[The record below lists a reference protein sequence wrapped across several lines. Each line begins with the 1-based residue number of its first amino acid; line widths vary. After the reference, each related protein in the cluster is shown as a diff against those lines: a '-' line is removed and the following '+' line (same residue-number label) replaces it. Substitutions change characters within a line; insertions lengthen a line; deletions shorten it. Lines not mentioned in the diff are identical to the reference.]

1 MKTWLTYLAAA
12 AMGLAFEL
20 TFRDSLFFVSSMN
33 FMADVVMKLG
43 AFIVFPL
50 AFFTMA
56 AGTASLSRRR
66 GRTSFVWLS
75 TIFWAILTSLVLS
88 VCAALVFRI
97 IPTVFP
103 ATSTTPSASNQ
114 YSALTSG
121 LYSSTAARLVS
132 ANPLSVNAFFN
143 FIKSSDCLLPVIFI
157 ALIFGYA
164 VRPTTE
170 VIRPAY
176 ITLNSISE
184 TMFRLA
190 RLVARFLWIGLF
202 FLSGAW
208 FYSIFKD
215 GSVHYS
221 WRFLILCII
230 LALVVLFGA
239 IPLIYSLATGF
250 KRNPY
255 KQIARL
261 IPASVAAFFSVN
273 YLFSQSALYTDCR
286 TNLGIHKNI
295 VSTTLPLHSVLT
307 KGGSA
312 LVSTMCTCSLIFG
325 ITGSLPTVLQTVT
338 VAFACTLVSFVS
350 CLHAGYE
357 VLFTVSFALGLLD
370 LNLSGTE
377 FSVIGLLPLLNGLAL
392 MIDVMLAG
400 LGTSFTACHL
410 KSDCDIVGEDTV

>member
-56 AGTASLSRRR
+56 SGTASLSRRR

-75 TIFWAILTSLVLS
+75 TLFWALLTSLVLS
-88 VCAALVFRI
+88 LCAALVFRFL
-97 IPTVFP
+97 PEAFP
-103 ATSTTPSASNQ
+103 ETSTTPAAADQ
-114 YSALTSG
+114 YNS
-121 LYSSTAARLVS
+121 LYSSLYSMTASKLVS
-132 ANPLSVNAFFN
+132 ANPLSFNAFLN
-143 FIKSSDCLLPVIFI
+143 FVKSGDCLIPVI
-157 ALIFGYA
+157 LLSLVFGYA
-164 VRPTTE
+164 LRPTTQ

-184 TMFRLA
+184 AMFRLA
-190 RLVARFLWIGLF
+190 RLVARFLWIGIF
-202 FLSGAW
+202 FLSGSW

-221 WRFLILCII
+221 SRFLILCIVV
-230 LALVVLFGA
+230 ALVVLLGA
-239 IPLIYSLATGF
+239 IPLIFSVATGF

-255 KQIARL
+255 KQISRL
-261 IPASVAAFFSVN
+261 ISAAVASFFSVN
-273 YLFSQSALYTDCR
+273 YLFSQSTLYTDCR
-286 TNLGIHKNI
+286 TNLGIQKNI
-295 VSTTLPLHSVLT
+295 VSAALPLHSVLT

-312 LVSTMCTCSLIFG
+312 LVSTVCTCSLIYA
-325 ITGSLPTVLQTVT
+325 INGSLPTLLQTVT
-338 VAFACTLVSFVS
+338 VAFACTLVSFI
-350 CLHAGYE
+350 CCIHAGYE
-357 VLFTVSFALGLLD
+357 VLFCVTFALGLLD
-370 LNLSGTE
+370 LNLSGKE
-377 FSVIGLLPLLNGLAL
+377 FSLIGLLPLINGIAL
-392 MIDVMLAG
+392 MIDTMLAG

-410 KSDCDIVGEDTV
+410 KSDCDIVGKDTV

>member
-20 TFRDSLFFVSSMN
+20 TFRDSLLFVSCMN

-43 AFIVFPL
+43 VFLVFPL

-56 AGTASLSRRR
+56 SGTASLSRRR

-88 VCAALVFRI
+88 ACAALVFRI
-97 IPTVFP
+97 LPAAFP
-103 ATSTTPSASNQ
+103 VTSTTPTTANQ

-121 LYSSTAARLVS
+121 LYSSTATKLVT
-132 ANPLSVNAFFN
+132 ANPLSVNSFFN
-143 FIKSSDCLLPVIFI
+143 FIKSSDCLIPVIFI
-157 ALIFGYA
+157 SLIFGYA
-164 VRPTTE
+164 LRPTTE

-184 TMFRLA
+184 AMFRLA
-190 RLVARFLWIGLF
+190 RLVARFLWIGIF
-202 FLSGAW
+202 FLSGSW
-208 FYSIFKD
+208 FYSLFRD

-221 WRFLILCII
+221 WRFLILCI
-230 LALVVLFGA
+230 LVALVVLFAA
-239 IPLIYSLATGF
+239 IPLLFSLATGF

-255 KQIARL
+255 KQISRL
-261 IPASVAAFFSVN
+261 IPAAVASFFSVN
-273 YLFSQSALYTDCR
+273 YLFAQCTLYTDCR
-286 TNLGIHKNI
+286 TNLGIQKNV
-295 VSTTLPLHSVLT
+295 VSTALPLHSVLT

-312 LVSTMCTCSLIFG
+312 LISTMCTCSLVYAIN
-325 ITGSLPTVLQTVT
+325 GSLPTLLQTLT

-357 VLFTVSFALGLLD
+357 VLFTVSFALGLLN
-370 LNLSGTE
+370 LNLEGME
-377 FSVIGLLPLLNGLAL
+377 ISVIGLLPLINGIAL

-410 KSDCDIVGEDTV
+410 KTDCNIATEDTV

>member
-97 IPTVFP
+97 IPSVFP

-221 WRFLILCII
+221 WRFLLLCII

-377 FSVIGLLPLLNGLAL
+377 FSLIGLLPLLNGLAL

-410 KSDCDIVGEDTV
+410 KSDCDIVVEDTV

>member
-20 TFRDSLFFVSSMN
+20 TFRDSLFFVSSIN

-56 AGTASLSRRR
+56 SGTASLSRRR

-75 TIFWAILTSLVLS
+75 TIFWAILTSLLLS
-88 VCAALVFRI
+88 ICAALVFRI
-97 IPTVFP
+97 LPASFPT
-103 ATSTTPSASNQ
+103 TSTTPTASDQ
-114 YSALTSG
+114 YSVITSG
-121 LYSSTAARLVS
+121 LYSSTAAKLVS

-143 FIKSSDCLLPVIFI
+143 FVKSADCLIPVIFL
-157 ALIFGYA
+157 ALVFGYA

-184 TMFRLA
+184 AMFRLA

-221 WRFLILCII
+221 FRFLTLCIV
-230 LALVVLFGA
+230 LTLFVLFAA

-255 KQIARL
+255 RQIARL
-261 IPASVAAFFSVN
+261 ISASVAAFFSVN

-286 TNLGIHKNI
+286 TNLGIQKNI

-312 LVSTMCTCSLIFG
+312 LVSTMCTCALIFG
-325 ITGSLPTVLQTVT
+325 ITGSLPTFLQTVT

-377 FSVIGLLPLLNGLAL
+377 FSLIGLLPLLNGLAL

-410 KSDCDIVGEDTV
+410 KSDCDIVVEDTV

>member
-221 WRFLILCII
+221 WRFLILCIL

-410 KSDCDIVGEDTV
+410 KSDCDIVKEDTV

>member
-56 AGTASLSRRR
+56 SGTASLSRRR

-75 TIFWAILTSLVLS
+75 TLFWALLTSLVLS
-88 VCAALVFRI
+88 LCAALVFRFL
-97 IPTVFP
+97 PEAFP
-103 ATSTTPSASNQ
+103 ETSTTPAAADQ
-114 YSALTSG
+114 YNS
-121 LYSSTAARLVS
+121 LYSSLYSMTASKLVS
-132 ANPLSVNAFFN
+132 ANPLSFNAFLN
-143 FIKSSDCLLPVIFI
+143 FVKSGDCLIPVILL
-157 ALIFGYA
+157 ALVFGYA
-164 VRPTTE
+164 LRPTTQ

-184 TMFRLA
+184 AMFRLA
-190 RLVARFLWIGLF
+190 RLVARFLWIGIF
-202 FLSGAW
+202 FLSGSW

-221 WRFLILCII
+221 SRFLILCIVV
-230 LALVVLFGA
+230 ALVVLLGA
-239 IPLIYSLATGF
+239 IPLIFSVATGF

-255 KQIARL
+255 KQISRL
-261 IPASVAAFFSVN
+261 ISAAVASFFSVN
-273 YLFSQSALYTDCR
+273 YLFSQSTLYTDCR
-286 TNLGIHKNI
+286 TNLGIQKNI
-295 VSTTLPLHSVLT
+295 VSAALPLHSVLT

-312 LVSTMCTCSLIFG
+312 LVSTVCTCSLIYA
-325 ITGSLPTVLQTVT
+325 INGSLPTLLQTVT
-338 VAFACTLVSFVS
+338 VAFACTLVSFI
-350 CLHAGYE
+350 CCIHAGYE
-357 VLFTVSFALGLLD
+357 VLFCVTFALGLLD
-370 LNLSGTE
+370 LNLSGKE
-377 FSVIGLLPLLNGLAL
+377 FSLIGLLPLINGIAL
-392 MIDVMLAG
+392 MIDTMLAG

-410 KSDCDIVGEDTV
+410 KSDCDIVGKDTV

>member
-56 AGTASLSRRR
+56 SGTASLSRRR

-75 TIFWAILTSLVLS
+75 TLFWALLTSLVLS
-88 VCAALVFRI
+88 LCAALVFRFL
-97 IPTVFP
+97 PEAFP
-103 ATSTTPSASNQ
+103 ETSTTPAAADQ
-114 YSALTSG
+114 YNS
-121 LYSSTAARLVS
+121 LYSSLYSMTASKLVS
-132 ANPLSVNAFFN
+132 ANPLSFNAFLN
-143 FIKSSDCLLPVIFI
+143 FVKSGDCLIPVILL
-157 ALIFGYA
+157 ALVFGYA
-164 VRPTTE
+164 LRPTTQ

-184 TMFRLA
+184 AMFRLA
-190 RLVARFLWIGLF
+190 RLVARFLWIGIF
-202 FLSGAW
+202 FLSGSW

-221 WRFLILCII
+221 SRFLILCIVV
-230 LALVVLFGA
+230 ALVVLLGA
-239 IPLIYSLATGF
+239 LPLIFSVATSF

-255 KQIARL
+255 KQISRL
-261 IPASVAAFFSVN
+261 ISAAVASFFSVN
-273 YLFSQSALYTDCR
+273 YLFSQSTLYTDCR
-286 TNLGIHKNI
+286 TNLGIQKNI
-295 VSTTLPLHSVLT
+295 VSAALPLHSVLT

-312 LVSTMCTCSLIFG
+312 LVSTVCTCSLIYA
-325 ITGSLPTVLQTVT
+325 INGSLPTLLQTVT
-338 VAFACTLVSFVS
+338 VAFACTLVSFI
-350 CLHAGYE
+350 CCIHAGYE
-357 VLFTVSFALGLLD
+357 VLFCVTFALGLLD
-370 LNLSGTE
+370 LNLSGKE
-377 FSVIGLLPLLNGLAL
+377 FSLIGLLPLINGIAL
-392 MIDVMLAG
+392 MIDTMLAG

-410 KSDCDIVGEDTV
+410 KSDCDIVGKDTV